1 MQRELDRVAAQF
13 ADWRRTRNK
22 RSATPAHLKRQ
33 AVALAGHYRKN
44 VIVSRLGINN
54 TMFGH
59 WLKESKPE
67 PKPDFIE
74 LTNNAISP
82 SNTEIEATI
91 ALRSGTQVKLS
102 GHGTDIATLLLT
114 LQQGGGL

>member
-1 MQRELDRVAAQF
+1 MQIELDQVAAQF
-13 ADWRRTRNK
+13 ADWRRTRTK

-67 PKPDFIE
+67 STPEFIE
-74 LTNNAISP
+74 LPNNVISSNNA
-82 SNTEIEATI
+82 EIEATI
-91 ALRSGTQVKLS
+91 ALRSGAQVKLS
-102 GHGTDIATLLLT
+102 GHGADVATLLLT
-114 LQQGGGL
+114 LQRGGGL